1 MKVDFIKHYGKI
13 FIDAD
18 QLLLFLLE
26 STLSCSSV
34 PDAQQA
40 LKCVYE
46 ELRDKTARVKEYI

>member
-1 MKVDFIKHYGKI
+1 MKLDFIKYYGKI

-26 STLSCSSV
+26 SAINCSSV

-46 ELRDKTARVKEYI
+46 ELRDKTAKVKE